1 MLKKIAVLISGS
13 GSNLQ
18 ALIDACKDNTILG
31 EIVVVVSNRNDAY
44 GLIRAKEAN
53 IETAVIKDN
62 NQLVELLKEK
72 EVDLIVLAGYLAIIC
87 DELIYQFKDRIVNI
101 HPSLLPSF
109 GGKGAYGINVH
120 KQALKRGVKITG
132 ATVHFVSEVVDG
144 GPIFLQEACEIGDL
158 TTAQEI
164 QQRVLEIE
172 HRLIV
177 QAVKI
182 FCQQKVK
189 VENER
194 VWIG

>member
-87 DELIYQFKDRIVNI
+87 DELICQFKDRIVNI